1 MHLLVILLQ
10 QLLGLLTS
18 EQPVPQA
25 EVVRPRTS
33 EPRGSDSSAMAGWN
47 FGSAQFGS
55 APLAMTVAVCA
66 EGSWSGG
73 SRMRSSRIGS
83 GGAGWGR
90 VLSMVF
96 GKRFGSGGGRAEGYR
111 PAEGNR
117 TS

>member
-1 MHLLVILLQ
+1 LLQ

-55 APLAMTVAVCA
+55 AQFGSAPFGLTVAVCA
-66 EGSWSGG
+66 EDSWIGG
-73 SRMRSSRIGS
+73 GRMGRI
-83 GGAGWGR
+83 GAGWGHM
-90 VLSMVF
+90 LSMVF
-96 GKRFGSGGGRAEGYR
+96 GKRFGSGGGRAEGNR

-117 TS
+117 TSQTFPW